1 MHSIMIGI
9 NNHLSLHRN
18 MATIEG
24 SKFINVL
31 QQTMRIKSIKGLS
44 STTSICIL
52 FEYQSQTIFNQL
64 QFNVYDQIIKIMVFL
79 IIFVL

>member
-1 MHSIMIGI
+1 MIGI

-31 QQTMRIKSIKGLS
+31 EQTMRIKSIKGLL